1 MHTFIDSFVG
11 KEYESSG
18 ISKDISRKSF
28 GDLGAFLHVVLFMSW
43 SHSVCKFEK
52 PPVEYFRRIV
62 LLENMRGR
70 PLLRRQLDSLQCL
83 ESIDNCE
90 RQAVH
95 ILQFSKDAEHY

>member
-43 SHSVCKFEK
+43 SHSVCKFE
-52 PPVEYFRRIV
+52 
-62 LLENMRGR
+62 
-70 PLLRRQLDSLQCL
+70 
-83 ESIDNCE
+83 
-90 RQAVH
+90 
-95 ILQFSKDAEHY
+95 